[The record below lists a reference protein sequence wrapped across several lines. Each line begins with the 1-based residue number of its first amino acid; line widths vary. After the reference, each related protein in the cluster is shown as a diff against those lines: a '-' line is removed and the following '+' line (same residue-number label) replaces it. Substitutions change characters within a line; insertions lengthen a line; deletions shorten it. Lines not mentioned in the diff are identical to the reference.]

1 MTKTLTNKY
10 LFDILNKIE
19 YNKIKNI
26 LKGVFM
32 KTVTMRV
39 DDSIYQMIKMAADG
53 QRRNIS
59 NFIEYATLQ
68 YLTSSQYVNDNEMN
82 EILKD
87 KELVENLKSGLE
99 EVKDGDYTIV

>member
-1 MTKTLTNKY
+1 
-10 LFDILNKIE
+10 
-19 YNKIKNI
+19 
-26 LKGVFM
+26 M

-39 DDSIYQMIKMAADG
+39 DDSVYQMIKLAADG

-82 EILKD
+82 EILSD
-87 KELVENLKSGLE
+87 KELVENLQLGFKE
-99 EVKDGDYTIV
+99 AKNGDYTIV

>member
-1 MTKTLTNKY
+1 
-10 LFDILNKIE
+10 
-19 YNKIKNI
+19 
-26 LKGVFM
+26 M

-68 YLTSSQYVNDNEMN
+68 YLTSSQYVNDNEMD

-87 KELVENLKSGLE
+87 KELVKNLHIGLE
-99 EVKDGDYTIV
+99 EIKNKDYTIV